1 MYELQK
7 LTTSRLTTA
16 YYRAGEGNGKKLL
29 LIHGNVSS
37 SVFYLPLFP
46 ALAEEYDE
54 PIFPES
60 MVDPSVY
67 IALAVARVWQS
78 ERKTGAAQMWLNEY
92 YQKLRSLRGSIR
104 SGVRRRLPRTL
115 FR

>member
-1 MYELQK
+1 VHSGEK
-7 LTTSRLTTA
+7 LILH
-16 YYRAGEGNGKKLL
+16 Y
-29 LIHGNVSS
+29 H
-37 SVFYLPLFP
+37 YLPEP
-46 ALAEEYDE
+46 LAKEYDE

-60 MVDPSVY
+60 LVDPSVY

-78 ERKTGAAQMWLNEY
+78 ERKMGAAQMWLNEY
-92 YQKLRSLRGSIR
+92 YQKLRSLRGSVR